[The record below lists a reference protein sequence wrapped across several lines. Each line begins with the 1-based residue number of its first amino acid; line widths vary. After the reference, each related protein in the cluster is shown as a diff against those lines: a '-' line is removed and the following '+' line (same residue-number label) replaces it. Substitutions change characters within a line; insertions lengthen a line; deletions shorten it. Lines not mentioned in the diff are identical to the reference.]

1 MKLLSALTLILV
13 FVLSQI
19 NFAQAETYKAI
30 GAVSDLMTSKPLTG
44 ASVLIMSKSSGK
56 ELKGIATDEKGFFTI
71 ENIPESKVRVRI
83 SMVGYQTQVIDSVA
97 LDQTSRLG
105 LIHLLATT
113 IEIPEVVIKSIKPLI
128 EFHAD
133 RQVIN
138 MDRLPG
144 SSGTVTEALKNS
156 GLVEVEPSTNKIT
169 VRGQGLKIQM
179 DGHEYNMPVEM
190 LAQMPATMIDQV
202 EVILAPGAKESA
214 EGGTYILNLI
224 SKKEAYSNYSGMFSL
239 NASSNANSFGGM
251 YLNYKGGKLN
261 VFSQAYGNHSIGKNI
276 NESERFVYTSPNMYY
291 QKSAGNSKYISNFG
305 YFKVGFDYDFD
316 ESNTA
321 TFYVN
326 YNGYNYNGD
335 GSNNSFVNNNNNVL
349 QYTYDGYNKNG
360 GANNNLSFYG
370 FYKKKFQ
377 TKGHELLFDAMY
389 TSFGNPTDGKMK
401 MDYSNRVGR
410 PEMQNNNTDVTAKTF
425 IFKTDYVL
433 PINTNRFEAGYNF
446 TYRTRNN
453 GYNVENFSYI
463 TGTWVDSLKLSNLF
477 KYYES
482 INALYATYAHKL
494 GNFDV
499 KFGLRAENLAS
510 EGSQITQNT
519 SFSENFL
526 SFFPNL
532 NLAYKLSEMY
542 QLSINAF
549 RRVTYPQIYY
559 INPFRRYLG
568 LNNYS
573 AGNPKIK
580 PTYVNSVALNF
591 SQFISVFYNYT
602 TGTVTSA
609 MTTEN
614 DSTLISTFLNLNND
628 KSYGVNLTL
637 PYYNSPMMPF
647 KLPDF
652 ISSCY
657 ISFNY
662 RYSKQSGQFLKED
675 LSLINKSYTLNAY
688 LGFKLWWDIDA
699 NVSVYYVPRTENR
712 RMVRGEMKYTSLYFS
727 KTMLDRKLRINIYI
741 NDIFNSSKNYN
752 ESIGGSYYTKS
763 TYEMLNS
770 RSISIGLSYMFND
783 YKDRRD
789 RNLDDGRDGGG
800 GNNGGGGF

>member
-1 MKLLSALTLILV
+1 
-13 FVLSQI
+13 
-19 NFAQAETYKAI
+19 
-30 GAVSDLMTSKPLTG
+30 
-44 ASVLIMSKSSGK
+44 
-56 ELKGIATDEKGFFTI
+56 
-71 ENIPESKVRVRI
+71 
-83 SMVGYQTQVIDSVA
+83 
-97 LDQTSRLG
+97 
-105 LIHLLATT
+105 
-113 IEIPEVVIKSIKPLI
+113 
-128 EFHAD
+128 
-133 RQVIN
+133 
-138 MDRLPG
+138 
-144 SSGTVTEALKNS
+144 
-156 GLVEVEPSTNKIT
+156 
-169 VRGQGLKIQM
+169 
-179 DGHEYNMPVEM
+179 
-190 LAQMPATMIDQV
+190 
-202 EVILAPGAKESA
+202 
-214 EGGTYILNLI
+214 
-224 SKKEAYSNYSGMFSL
+224 
-239 NASSNANSFGGM
+239 M

-291 QKSAGNSKYISNFG
+291 QKSAGDSKYTSNFG

-377 TKGHELLFDAMY
+377 TKRHELLFDAMY

-401 MDYSNRVGR
+401 MDYSNR
-410 PEMQNNNTDVTAKTF
+410 
-425 IFKTDYVL
+425 
-433 PINTNRFEAGYNF
+433 FEAGYNF
-446 TYRTRNN
+446 TYRTRHN

-510 EGSQITQNT
+510 EGNQITQNT

-542 QLSINAF
+542 QLSLNAF
-549 RRVTYPQIYY
+549 RRITYPQIYY

-580 PTYVNSVALNF
+580 PT
-591 SQFISVFYNYT
+591 
-602 TGTVTSA
+602 
-609 MTTEN
+609 
-614 DSTLISTFLNLNND
+614 
-628 KSYGVNLTL
+628 
-637 PYYNSPMMPF
+637 YYNSPMMPF

-763 TYEMLNS
+763 NYEMLNS